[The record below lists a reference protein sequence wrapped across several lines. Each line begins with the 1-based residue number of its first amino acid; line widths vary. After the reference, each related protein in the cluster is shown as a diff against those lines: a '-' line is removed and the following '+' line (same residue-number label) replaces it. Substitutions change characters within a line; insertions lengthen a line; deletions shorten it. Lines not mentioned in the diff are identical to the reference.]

1 MKTYIALFRG
11 INVGGKSML
20 LMHDLVMLFKNAGV
34 EKIKTYINSGNVV
47 FTNKKDMTS
56 RFLAGIRSK
65 IKAKYGFEP
74 DIQVLELKD
83 LEEAIS
89 GNPFPESNTESL
101 HVGYLASPPEK
112 PDLIKLESLKKD
124 SERFRLSG
132 RIFYLYAPEGVGR
145 SKLASNCEKILG
157 VSMTDRNWR
166 TVCKIR
172 DLAYEVEAEPF

>member
-1 MKTYIALFRG
+1 MKTYIAFFRG
-11 INVGGKSML
+11 INVGGKNML
-20 LMHDLVMLFKNAGV
+20 PMHDLVMLFKNAGV
-34 EKIKTYINSGNVV
+34 EKIATYINSGNVV
-47 FTNKKDMTS
+47 FTSKEDKHE

-74 DIQVLELKD
+74 DIQLLELKD

-89 GNPFPESNTESL
+89 GNPFPESNPESL
-101 HVGYLASPPEK
+101 HVGFLAAKPEK
-112 PDLIKLESLKKD
+112 PDLIKLESIKKN

-145 SKLASNCEKILG
+145 SKLAANSEKILG

-172 DLAYEVEAEPF
+172 DLANEVDAE

>member
-1 MKTYIALFRG
+1 MKTCIALFRG

-20 LMHDLVMLFKNAGV
+20 PMQDLVQLFKDAGI

-47 FTNKKDMTS
+47 FTSKEDNPLRLS
-56 RFLAGIRSK
+56 AEVRSK
-65 IKAKYGFEP
+65 IKAKFGFEP
-74 DIQVLELKD
+74 DIQLLGLKD

-89 GNPFPESNTESL
+89 GNPFPESKANPEFM
-101 HVGYLASPPEK
+101 HIGFLAAKPNI
-112 PDLIKLESLKKD
+112 PDLNKLESIKKE
-124 SERFRLSG
+124 SERFQLTG

-145 SKLASNCEKILG
+145 SKLASNSEKILG

-172 DLAYEVEAEPF
+172 DLANELDA

>member
-11 INVGGKSML
+11 INVGGKSMVP
-20 LMHDLVMLFKNAGV
+20 MHDLVMLFKNAGV

-47 FTNKKDMTS
+47 FTSKEAMTS
-56 RFLAGIRSK
+56 KLLAGIRSK
-65 IKAKYGFEP
+65 IMAKYGFEP
-74 DIQVLELKD
+74 DIQIVDLKD
-83 LEEAIS
+83 LEKAIL
-89 GNPFPESNTESL
+89 GNPFPESNPEFL
-101 HVGYLASPPEK
+101 HFGFLASQPKK
-112 PDLIKLESLKKD
+112 PDLIKLESIKKD

-145 SKLASNCEKILG
+145 SKLAANSEKIIG

-172 DLAYEVEAEPF
+172 DLAYEFDAE